1 MTTGI
6 NSLFVVFTKH
16 MMCIA
21 SPVQIRDGNEYKF
34 TFIVFTKHMMC
45 IARPVQIR
53 DGNEYKF
60 TFIVFTK
67 HMMCIA
73 RPVQI
78 RDDNEYKFTEFSL
91 FRPIHTKEK
100 FPCRV
105 THLISRIEI
114 SL

>member
-60 TFIVFTK
+60 TK
-67 HMMCIA
+67 HMNLLEGFILLA
-73 RPVQI
+73 NSSAVA
-78 RDDNEYKFTEFSL
+78 FTV
-91 FRPIHTKEK
+91 RRAYP
-100 FPCRV
+100 
-105 THLISRIEI
+105 
-114 SL
+114 